1 MKFIRIK
8 PTEQAIAIIEAD
20 DAFAA
25 APDLHRKGVDFG
37 VYNGKLPGGDGI
49 SYYVFEYGLYADDLP
64 YFVLDRRLYA
74 GDALFFRYDQTGETV
89 DIGDWM
95 PPPPLWLRDKAA
107 VERAI
112 AHGRVERPVS
122 AINGVV
128 IWSWPN
134 PQ

>member
-8 PTEQAIAIIEAD
+8 PAEQAIAIIEAA
-20 DAFAA
+20 DAHEA
-25 APDLHRKGVDFG
+25 APDLQRKGVDYG
-37 VYNGKLPGGDGI
+37 VFGKLPDGGGI
-49 SYYVFEYGLYADDLP
+49 GYYVFEYGLYADDLP
-64 YFVLDRRLYA
+64 YFAINHRLYA
-74 GDALFFRYDQTGETV
+74 GDALFFRYDEPGDTI

-95 PPPPLWLRDKAA
+95 PPLPLWLRDKSA

-112 AHGRVERPVS
+112 AEGQVERPVA

-128 IWSWPN
+128 VWSWPS